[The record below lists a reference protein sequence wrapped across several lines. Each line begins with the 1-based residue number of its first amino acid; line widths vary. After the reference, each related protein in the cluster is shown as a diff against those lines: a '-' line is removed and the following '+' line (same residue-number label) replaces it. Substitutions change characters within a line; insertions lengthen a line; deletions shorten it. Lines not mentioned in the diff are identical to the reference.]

1 MTNEEKIEILA
12 EAMDIE
18 PEELHEEDNLKKN
31 DAWDSLSMLSF
42 MAIVASKSGKKIK
55 PQEVQS
61 IVTVQD
67 ALNLME

>member
-12 EAMDIE
+12 EAMDIDSND
-18 PEELHEEDNLKKN
+18 LHENDNLKKN

-42 MAIVASKSGKKIK
+42 MAIVASKCDKKIK